1 MEINLNP
8 GMIFIQG
15 ANGEGK
21 SNLLEALYL
30 LAITKSYRA
39 KNDRELVRLGSIAP
53 YSFTQISAIVQKNE
67 SPSDIKLSVSPNQGE
82 VEFVG
87 SN

>member
-1 MEINLNP
+1 MNFRNYERMEINLNP

-39 KNDRELVRLGSIAP
+39 KNDRELVRLGSIAT
-53 YSFTQISAIVQKNE
+53 YSFTQISAIVQKN
-67 SPSDIKLSVSPNQGE
+67 
-82 VEFVG
+82 
-87 SN
+87 